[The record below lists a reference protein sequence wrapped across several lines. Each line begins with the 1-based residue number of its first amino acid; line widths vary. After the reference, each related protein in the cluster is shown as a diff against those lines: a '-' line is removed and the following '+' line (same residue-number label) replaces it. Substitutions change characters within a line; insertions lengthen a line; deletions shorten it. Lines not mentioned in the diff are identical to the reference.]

1 MTAIH
6 RSHPLLVAASFVAL
20 LTLGTNA
27 WGQQDTVYIGGASPR
42 GSVMVDTSVL
52 DSLGTDGG
60 FGRQTLTPPAPRG
73 AVEQHITLKPPGQ
86 KPAVKPKPQRA
97 TTKAQPVTP
106 RKAPAPT
113 TKTAAA
119 KSPAVPLAAPPSP
132 PPAPV
137 MSEMPPP
144 PPAPNDIAMPP
155 TPQSPDPKGMVV
167 AATKPPPAADVPPP
181 AAAPRDIKPAPAVAP
196 VAAVKEPAPVPAA
209 PQPAPLAAAPKPAA
223 PQIQPQVPPPQVAS
237 VPPAPQA
244 SSATGRPSMRISFA
258 GDGATLPE
266 PSKGELKQ
274 IATALGQDPA
284 LRVQVMAYANGGD
297 DASKARR
304 LSLSR
309 ALAVR
314 TYLIEQGVGSTRIDV
329 RALGNAA
336 EGGPVDRVDLMML
349 SR

>member
-6 RSHPLLVAASFVAL
+6 RSHSLLAAAGFIAS
-20 LTLGTNA
+20 LTLAANA
-27 WGQQDTVYIGGASPR
+27 WGQQETIYIGGASPR
-42 GSVMVDTSVL
+42 GSVVVDTSVL
-52 DSLGTDGG
+52 DSLGSDGG
-60 FGRQTLTPPAPRG
+60 FGRQTLNPPAPRG
-73 AVEQHITLKPPGQ
+73 AVDQHITLKPPGQ
-86 KPAVKPKPQRA
+86 KSAATPKPRT

-119 KSPAVPLAAPPSP
+119 KPPAAPVAAPPSP
-132 PPAPV
+132 PVPA
-137 MSEMPPP
+137 MAEMPPP

-155 TPQSPDPKGMVV
+155 TPQTPDPKPLVV
-167 AATKPPPAADVPPP
+167 AATKAPPASVEAPPPP
-181 AAAPRDIKPAPAVAP
+181 AAAPRESKPAPAVAP
-196 VAAVKEPAPVPAA
+196 VAVVNEPPPAPPTPEAVPVAA
-209 PQPAPLAAAPKPAA
+209 PAKPVAPPAT
-223 PQIQPQVPPPQVAS
+223 PQVAS
-237 VPPAPQA
+237 VPAPQA
-244 SSATGRPSMRISFA
+244 NSGSGKPSMRIPFA
-258 GDGATLPE
+258 GDGAALPE
-266 PSKGELKQ
+266 PAKGELKQ

-329 RALGNAA
+329 RALGNAP
-336 EGGPVDRVDLMML
+336 EGGPSDRVDLMML